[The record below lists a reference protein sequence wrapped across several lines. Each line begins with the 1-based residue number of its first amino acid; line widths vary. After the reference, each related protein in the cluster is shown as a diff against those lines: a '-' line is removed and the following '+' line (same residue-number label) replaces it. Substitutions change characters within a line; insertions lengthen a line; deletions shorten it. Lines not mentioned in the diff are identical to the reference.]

1 MCLYRII
8 YFNTRVIFYIFYY
21 KNWKSHYLY
30 FLFSDSLVLK
40 PKLTLFLLF
49 LFPFYHP
56 YFNWCGFSLMRLACP
71 PVTPRDTLSL
81 LSLS

>member
-30 FLFSDSLVLK
+30 FLFSDSLVI
-40 PKLTLFLLF
+40 
-49 LFPFYHP
+49 YH
-56 YFNWCGFSLMRLACP
+56 
-71 PVTPRDTLSL
+71 
-81 LSLS
+81 